1 MGIVVNVCNI
11 SSCWMESVCFRGK
24 NISKLEVNVS
34 IFDFLITTTMK
45 IYLKTISFQAY
56 FIGCTFD
63 SFSQSWH
70 DRSYVLTL
78 LVTAWLVPLFMIFLS
93 DLGILHRI
101 RTTNINITIERSKSL
116 ASTDSSKQDYRI
128 DNGLNTLERKRNL
141 PHDAKRVI
149 KIVSILTLKNF
160 EQFKK
165 YLKIDCRDT

>member
-1 MGIVVNVCNI
+1 
-11 SSCWMESVCFRGK
+11 
-24 NISKLEVNVS
+24 
-34 IFDFLITTTMK
+34 MK
-45 IYLKTISFQAY
+45 ICLSTISFQAY

-63 SFSQSWH
+63 IFSQSWH

-78 LVTAWLVPLFMIFLS
+78 LVTAWLMPLFMIFLS

-101 RTTNINITIERSKSL
+101 RTTNINITSERSKSL

-149 KIVSILTLKNF
+149 KIVQILTLMNF
-160 EQFKK
+160 EQIAK
-165 YLKIDCRDT
+165 YLRIVRRDFQRMSVFIG